1 MPSPTH
7 NPGNAIQVVVEKKTI
22 MITHRD
28 LGKMRLPLAPILAL
42 EGTDKLTPVESMVLE
57 AALQAG
63 FMFNNDEIRTMAQ
76 TVLQAVSSR

>member
-28 LGKMRLPLAPILAL
+28 LGKMRLPLAPVLAL
-42 EGTDKLTPVESMVLE
+42 EGADKLAPVESMVLD
-57 AALQAG
+57 AALQSG
-63 FMFNNDEIRTMAQ
+63 FMFSNDEIRMMAQ
-76 TVLQAVSSR
+76 AVLQAVSPR